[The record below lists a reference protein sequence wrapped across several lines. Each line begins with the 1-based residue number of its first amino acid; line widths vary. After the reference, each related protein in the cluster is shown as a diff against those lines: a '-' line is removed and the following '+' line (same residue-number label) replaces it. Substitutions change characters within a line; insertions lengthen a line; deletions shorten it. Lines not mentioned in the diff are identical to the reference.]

1 MKTTVAA
8 THSSFEDSHGGHL
21 CTIALLSKN
30 YWWPSLS
37 TYVQKYISRCAVCQ
51 VHKVLIHPMVPTI
64 IPLAFESSHSFQNLS
79 MNLIT
84 NLLLVNSLDS
94 VMVMV
99 NHGLSKEVILTPC
112 TKTVNAAEIAQLFF
126 NHVFKWF
133 GLHEKV
139 MSDHGPQFASAFTR
153 ELAKLL
159 QYNIALFSAYHP
171 QTNGEM
177 ECYNQEL
184 ETYLCIFCKGQPQK
198 WLELLPMAKFI
209 HNTAI
214 HSVTSKFPF
223 SLIMGYKP

>member
-37 TYVQKYISRCAVCQ
+37 TYVQKYIFGCAVCQ
-51 VHKVLIHPMVPTI
+51 VHKVLIHPMVPAI
-64 IPLAFESSHSFQNLS
+64 IPLAFKSSHSFQNLS
-79 MNLIT
+79 MDLIT

-126 NHVFKWF
+126 NHIFKWF

-139 MSDHGPQFASAFTR
+139 MSDHGPQFTSAFTR

-159 QYNIALFSAYHP
+159 QYNIALSSAYHP

-214 HSVTSKFPF
+214 YSVTSKFPF